1 MRRPSVQD
9 LSELINKPSTPLK
22 DVGPA
27 GPPAI
32 VFIEESYSAVEGKM
46 VTKIRNILLVHILV
60 DVVWLYYI

>member
-9 LSELINKPSTPLK
+9 LSELINKPSTPLR

-32 VFIEESYSAVEGKM
+32 VFIEESYSAVEGKN
-46 VTKIRNILLVHILV
+46 VTDGKT
-60 DVVWLYYI
+60 

>member
-9 LSELINKPSTPLK
+9 LEGLVDKASTPLK

-32 VFIEESYSAVEGKM
+32 VDIQESYTAVEGKAEFLGGF
-46 VTKIRNILLVHILV
+46 VL
-60 DVVWLYYI
+60 